1 MTKNDLT
8 HIVVVLDRSGSM
20 ASVRA
25 DTIGGFNTFL
35 EQQQK
40 LPGMATMTLVQFDH
54 EYLVVH
60 QAMNVSELAPLTE
73 ETYLPR
79 GQTALYDA
87 VGRAVA
93 ETTES
98 VNAIPAKERPGVVVA
113 ILTDGAENASS
124 EFTHAAVQT
133 LIKERTAAGWEFLFL
148 GANMDVVEAAARI
161 GIGAAS
167 AVPFRSSGE
176 GTRGAFDE
184 MSERVTSSRRP
195 RGSDGSDRSG
205 PKKIH

>member
-20 ASVRA
+20 ASVRT

-40 LPGMATMTLVQFDH
+40 LPGTATMTLIQFDH

-60 QAMNVSELAPLTE
+60 KAMNVRGLAPLTE
-73 ETYLPR
+73 ETYVPR

-87 VGRAVA
+87 LGRAVA
-93 ETTES
+93 EATEF
-98 VNAIPAKERPGVVVA
+98 VNAMPAEKRPGVVVA
-113 ILTDGAENASS
+113 ILTDGAENASR
-124 EFTHAAVQT
+124 EFTHTAVQT

-148 GANMDVVEAAARI
+148 GANIDVVQEAARI

-167 AVPFRSSGE
+167 AVAFKSSGE
-176 GTRGAFDE
+176 GTRGAFGA
-184 MSERVTSSRRP
+184 MSKRVSSSRRS
-195 RGSDGSDRSG
+195 RSSDGSDPSG